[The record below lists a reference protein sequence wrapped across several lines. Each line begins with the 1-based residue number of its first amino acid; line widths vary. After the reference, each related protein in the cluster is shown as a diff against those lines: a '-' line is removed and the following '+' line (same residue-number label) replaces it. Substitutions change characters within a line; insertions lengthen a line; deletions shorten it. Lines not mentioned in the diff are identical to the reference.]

1 MAQLLG
7 LALPSG
13 DRSEVGVH
21 LLKERRIWFE
31 REPVQ
36 VVIDELL
43 DALEGKVDHHAV
55 AKGGNVGREVRRVQE
70 GVLGIADLSI
80 EGPLVTPPGREEHWG
95 HEGHLFLSGSC
106 RLHFYT
112 KLIIIRGLAQINII
126 MAQATTKRNHAGR
139 GLTMHPRMA
148 NLRCPPC
155 ELRLVGGRGC
165 PKPHGPKPQKPLSE
179 CVVVLMRGAIMYYMN
194 ITIIHQ
200 WLFNNCSL

>member
-36 VVIDELL
+36 VVADELL

-70 GVLGIADLSI
+70 GVLGIADLSV
-80 EGPLVTPPGREEHWG
+80 ECRLVTPPGREEHWG
-95 HEGHLFLSGSC
+95 REGHLFLSCSC
-106 RLHFYT
+106 RLHFY
-112 KLIIIRGLAQINII
+112 KI
-126 MAQATTKRNHAGR
+126 
-139 GLTMHPRMA
+139 
-148 NLRCPPC
+148 
-155 ELRLVGGRGC
+155 
-165 PKPHGPKPQKPLSE
+165 
-179 CVVVLMRGAIMYYMN
+179 
-194 ITIIHQ
+194 
-200 WLFNNCSL
+200 

>member
-1 MAQLLG
+1 MSQLLC
-7 LALPSG
+7 LALPRG
-13 DRSEVGVH
+13 DRTEVGVH

-70 GVLGIADLSI
+70 GVLGIADLSV

-95 HEGHLFLSGSC
+95 HEGHLFLCSSS

-112 KLIIIRGLAQINII
+112 KLIIIRRLVQINII
-126 MAQATTKRNHAGR
+126 MVRATTKRDHVGR
-139 GLTMHPRMA
+139 ALTMQPRKA
-148 NLRCPPC
+148 DLSCPPR
-155 ELRLVGGRGC
+155 ELRFVGGRGC
-165 PKPHGPKPQKPLSE
+165 PKPHGPEPQNPLSE
-179 CVVVLMRGAIMYYMN
+179 YEVVSMSSVLYELNYYR
-194 ITIIHQ
+194 
-200 WLFNNCSL
+200 SVVAR